1 MDHVRKATVRDLR
14 YHFPEVESLL
24 QEGEEVQI
32 TKRKRVI
39 ARLVPERAAATAALP
54 DFMAML
60 KEIYGNKKL
69 KVTGAE
75 LIRADRDRY

>member
-1 MDHVRKATVRDLR
+1 MRHVNKAI
-14 YHFPEVESLL
+14 
-24 QEGEEVQI
+24 Q
-32 TKRKRVI
+32 RKRAI
-39 ARLVPERAAATAALP
+39 ARLAPERPPAPVRLP

-69 KVTGAE
+69 KVTGAD